1 MNPDNPN
8 FRTPEEEARAAEF
21 VRMKAEFERQAK
33 VIEKLRKQRN
43 NAIWDAEY
51 PEGPEI
57 VIEFDDQELE
67 TDDPLLLQKVHH
79 FAMVN
84 RVDLTVNSMD
94 PIQYTKEAALT
105 DHPSYDPVIERIT
118 NDQTARLLHY
128 ALGLGSETGELQ
140 DALKKL
146 VAYGKSL
153 DLVNVK
159 EEIGDLL
166 WYMSRIADT
175 CGFTLEEAM
184 ATNIAKLKARYGD
197 KWTQQAAL
205 NRDLK
210 LEREV
215 LEK

>member
-1 MNPDNPN
+1 MNSN
-8 FRTPEEEARAAEF
+8 
-21 VRMKAEFERQAK
+21 
-33 VIEKLRKQRN
+33 KLSIK
-43 NAIWDAEY
+43 
-51 PEGPEI
+51 
-57 VIEFDDQELE
+57 

-146 VAYGKSL
+146 VAYGKPL

-166 WYMSRIADT
+166 WYMSRICDT
-175 CGFTLEEAM
+175 CGFTLEDVME
-184 ATNIAKLKARYGD
+184 TNIAKLKARYGD
-197 KWTQQAAL
+197 KWTQEAAL

-210 LEREV
+210 LEREI